1 MMPDVQSITQIK
13 TRRIYRRLIMN
24 IDINKIDNMEF
35 EGVDF
40 RDYPDFVD
48 AFLAAADYD
57 GKEMT
62 DEQIDYV
69 NDTYYEFV
77 NEQVYESLF

>member
-1 MMPDVQSITQIK
+1 
-13 TRRIYRRLIMN
+13 MN
-24 IDINKIDNMEF
+24 IDIKKIDNMEF

-48 AFLAAADYD
+48 AFLVAADYD

-62 DEQIDYV
+62 EEQIDYI
-69 NDTYYEFV
+69 NDEYYEFV
-77 NEQVYESLF
+77 NEQVYDSIF

>member
-1 MMPDVQSITQIK
+1 
-13 TRRIYRRLIMN
+13 MN

>member
-1 MMPDVQSITQIK
+1 
-13 TRRIYRRLIMN
+13 
-24 IDINKIDNMEF
+24 MEF

-40 RDYPDFVD
+40 NDYPDFVD
-48 AFLAAADYD
+48 AFLAAADYN

-77 NEQVYESLF
+77 NEQVYQSLF